1 MTPQGQPT
9 VRVTDLITPRYF
21 GVWDD
26 MRSFRHAEYWLSGG
40 RGSGKSTVA
49 ALRVVT
55 ALLRDPLANAVCYKK
70 HRTEIRDSVFAEC
83 VKAIQRLG
91 LSGLFRLSE
100 NPTLVTYRPTGQRI
114 LFRGLDDAGKS
125 KGLAVTV
132 GYVQVAW
139 FEEYD
144 QYNGQREIDTVL
156 LSLERG
162 GPRFQSV
169 CTYNPPE
176 TRANWVNVESLKP
189 SPSRLCLR
197 TSYLDWRAD
206 WLGPGFIA
214 RAERVR
220 AEDPTRYAHEYLGE
234 VTGTGG
240 EVFRN
245 LDVRPITPE
254 ERGRFRRVRWGMD
267 FGQADPTTLVG
278 TNYDA
283 DGRTLYVFRSWSKRD
298 AYNADVFA
306 ALAGNGLL
314 STPVIGDEGGGG
326 KGVMKE
332 LRRMGA
338 RLLRDAYK
346 PAGSVERGVR
356 WLRELRKI
364 VIDPETAPGAAD
376 EFSRYEWERLR
387 DGTYRNEYPDRD
399 NHFIDAARYANEA
412 DILGGSGSRLLV

>member
-1 MTPQGQPT
+1 MTAPT
-9 VRVTDLITPRYF
+9 RISDLITPRYF
-21 GVWDD
+21 AVWDD
-26 MRSFRHAEYWLSGG
+26 MRSFAHAEYWLSGG

-91 LSGLFRLSE
+91 LSELFRLSE
-100 NPTLVTYRPTGQRI
+100 NPTLITYRPTGQRI

-176 TRANWVNVESLKP
+176 TRANWVNVEALKP
-189 SPSRLCLR
+189 NPARLSLR
-197 TSYLDWRAD
+197 TDYRDWRAD

-220 AEDPTRYAHEYLGE
+220 AEDPVRYAHEYLGE

-245 LDVRPITPE
+245 LEIRPVTRE
-254 ERGRFRRVRWGMD
+254 EREGFRRVRWGMD

-283 DGRTLYVFRSWSKRD
+283 NTRTLFIFRSWSKRD
-298 AYNADVFA
+298 AYNADILA
-306 ALAGNGLL
+306 ALAENALL

-338 RLLRDAYK
+338 RLLREAYK

-356 WLRELRKI
+356 WLRERRRI
-364 VIDPETAPGAAD
+364 VIDPESAPGAAD

-399 NHFIDAARYANEA
+399 NHFIDAVRYANES
-412 DILGGSGSRLLV
+412 DIFNGAGSRLLI